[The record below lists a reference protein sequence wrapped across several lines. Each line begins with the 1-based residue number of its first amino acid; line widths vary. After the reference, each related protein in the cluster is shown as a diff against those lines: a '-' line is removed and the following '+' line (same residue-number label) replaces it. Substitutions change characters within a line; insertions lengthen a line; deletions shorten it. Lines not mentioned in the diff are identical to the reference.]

1 MIIKL
6 IQCAV
11 YKDKTS
17 QFSTGQKAW
26 NALSNAPGFIAQ
38 FGGWAD
44 VTSDNNN
51 ENEEHEENNENPLA
65 VILAFWES
73 IDAYHNF
80 MNNIHDSIFTE
91 NKQVTTYDSS
101 RSSVTL
107 WSDTKVSDHSSENR
121 THTTISAKQIVE
133 KLSHAPSISFCILN
147 EIDGISNQADD
158 STMLIYKPFD
168 DHGGIHHR
176 LVISTIP
183 TMNAITINSEPSWLV
198 I

>member
-26 NALSNAPGFIAQ
+26 NALSNAPGFITQ
-38 FGGWAD
+38 VGGWVD
-44 VTSDNNN
+44 VTNDY
-51 ENEEHEENNENPLA
+51 NNENPLA

-80 MNNIHDSIFTE
+80 MENIHDNIFTE

-121 THTTISAKQIVE
+121 THTTISAKQIVG
-133 KLSHAPSISFCILN
+133 KLSHAPSISFCIIN

-158 STMLIYKPFD
+158 STILLFNSFD

-176 LVISTIP
+176 LVISTIL
-183 TMNAITINSEPSWLV
+183 TMDAITINNEPSWLV